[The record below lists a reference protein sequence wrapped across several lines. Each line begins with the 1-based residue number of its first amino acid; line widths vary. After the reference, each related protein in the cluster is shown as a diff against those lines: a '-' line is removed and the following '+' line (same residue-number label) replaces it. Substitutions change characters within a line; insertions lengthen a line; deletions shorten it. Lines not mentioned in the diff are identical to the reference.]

1 MKWLEIPMYTRK
13 WLWMSSHIYT
23 NKFSVKSQFFTI
35 IYVCRHISCFL
46 SSRRVVTSQNKM
58 KKKFNQKTHFTTMYV
73 THSQKNMMTNYK
85 KKCLKNFVI
94 VMIVV
99 IFKTKQIAKWIQ
111 KKKEIFKILKKTTN
125 PYLLLLLQ
133 LLLLSVE
140 SRRFELSRVESSHHA
155 TFQHQ

>member
-1 MKWLEIPMYTRK
+1 MYAGISLVFSPLVESSQVKTKWKKNLIRK
-13 WLWMSSHIYT
+13 HTLLLCMSHI
-23 NKFSVKSQFFTI
+23 
-35 IYVCRHISCFL
+35 H
-46 SSRRVVTSQNKM
+46 
-58 KKKFNQKTHFTTMYV
+58 KKIWWQIT
-73 THSQKNMMTNYK
+73 K

-140 SRRFELSRVESSHHA
+140 SRRFELSRVESNRVITQPSNISEWSS
-155 TFQHQ
+155 

>member
-1 MKWLEIPMYTRK
+1 
-13 WLWMSSHIYT
+13 
-23 NKFSVKSQFFTI
+23 
-35 IYVCRHISCFL
+35 
-46 SSRRVVTSQNKM
+46 
-58 KKKFNQKTHFTTMYV
+58 
-73 THSQKNMMTNYK
+73 
-85 KKCLKNFVI
+85 
-94 VMIVV
+94 MIVV